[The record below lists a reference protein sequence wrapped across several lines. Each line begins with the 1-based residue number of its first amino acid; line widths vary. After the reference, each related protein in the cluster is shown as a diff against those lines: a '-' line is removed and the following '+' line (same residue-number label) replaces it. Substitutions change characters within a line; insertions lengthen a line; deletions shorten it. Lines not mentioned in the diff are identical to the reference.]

1 MRRPSTRLA
10 DTRASAFIGLVLALS
25 VISPAHADGPL
36 GLYVGGTVGRGQ
48 EEANLAVIPYNNRL
62 PFDIGHTAFGAVL
75 GVRPMLHVGAEIGY
89 IDFGQH
95 AESLYNNAISGNLS
109 LKADTAF
116 AVFYLPLSDM
126 ELYGKVGVARL
137 QSSANATEN
146 VSVAVCPPDSPCP
159 SNATSPS
166 VYARDQTGTNIA
178 AGAGLQFKLASWGR
192 RDSLA
197 MRIEYERFTFAGA
210 NPYFVS
216 VGANWTFL

>member
-1 MRRPSTRLA
+1 MSTKRLRILNRPDDISSLRYAVVSSDIRDQEGFERMRRPSTRFA

-25 VISPAHADGPL
+25 AISPAHADGPL
-36 GLYVGGTVGRGQ
+36 GLYVGATVGRGQ

-62 PFDIGHTAFGAVL
+62 PFDVGHTAFGAVL

-95 AESLYNNAISGNLS
+95 ADSLYNNAISGNLS

-146 VSVAVCPPDSPCP
+146 VSVAVCPPNRS
-159 SNATSPS
+159 SRIR
-166 VYARDQTGTNIA
+166 AR
-178 AGAGLQFKLASWGR
+178 F
-192 RDSLA
+192 
-197 MRIEYERFTFAGA
+197 
-210 NPYFVS
+210 
-216 VGANWTFL
+216 